1 MAIIT
6 LTTDFGMKAHFVG
19 AVKGALLS
27 EITYANIV
35 DISHNISPFN
45 VMEAAYVI
53 QNAFSSFPKGS
64 IHVIGVDS
72 ELNPE
77 NSHIAMVLNGH
88 YFVCANN
95 GILSMI
101 CNDITPDQIVEVNI
115 HDKIVGN
122 FPVLDIFVKVAAHI
136 ARGGTLEVIG
146 KPIDEV
152 KPIKNI
158 TPFVGSD
165 NNQLIGN
172 VIFIDRYDNVITN
185 IKKSFFETLQKGRRF
200 EISARNHKFKTIHK
214 HYSDIVDFRIPI
226 DKRNDE
232 GRGLVVFNS
241 SDYLEIAMYKSNKA
255 TVGGASTLMGLE
267 MMDSVTISFF
277 DD

>member
-27 EITYANIV
+27 EIKDANIV

-185 IKKSFFETLQKGRRF
+185 IKKPFFETIHKGRRF

-226 DKRNDE
+226 EKRNDE